1 MKPFQTLD
9 EQIKLLQSRGLE
21 IDNIVEC
28 KRYLLTNNY
37 YNVVNGYS
45 KFFQTSK
52 DKFITGAD
60 FREIAAT
67 HFYDKEIKSAFL
79 KAIIDAEKHFKSVL
93 AYRFSE
99 AYPTPYAYLD
109 INNFETQ
116 KDTKRLAQIT
126 NLISILARILN
137 DYNRDK
143 QNNSIKHHYKQHGV
157 VPFWVIINELTLG
170 QAFNFYR
177 NLNTDIK
184 NQIAR
189 DLSPFLQENI
199 EYIQNRPS
207 KDLLSGKALESIIK
221 NILEIRNITAH
232 NNKLFNYKCR
242 ENLPQLAYFHY
253 YNNNANTSRQSVY
266 YVFLALQC
274 LLASTQYAQ
283 LHNTIIKRTK
293 ALNKKAHSIE
303 AGIVLDTLGFPN
315 NWYNTTDTLR

>member
-21 IDNIVEC
+21 IDNIEEC

-52 DKFITGAD
+52 DKFIAGAD

-99 AYPTPYAYLD
+99 SYPKPYSYLD

-116 KDTKRLAQIT
+116 KDAKRLAQIT

-207 KDLLSGKALESIIK
+207 KDLL
-221 NILEIRNITAH
+221 
-232 NNKLFNYKCR
+232 
-242 ENLPQLAYFHY
+242 
-253 YNNNANTSRQSVY
+253 NAER
-266 YVFLALQC
+266 L
-274 LLASTQYAQ
+274 
-283 LHNTIIKRTK
+283 
-293 ALNKKAHSIE
+293 
-303 AGIVLDTLGFPN
+303 
-315 NWYNTTDTLR
+315 